1 MLLLSFLFSYLSRN
15 NFTHFF
21 FFFYSLLRA
30 TLIFER
36 LRIFVV
42 LRIWN
47 CFFFFFF
54 CGASKE
60 SILITY
66 VSATCSTTKSTTS
79 SFRSVIWTTSSK
91 LRSTRDTPFHSNTW
105 GEVRANFYIR
115 RIRDNRLP
123 RTRSTKF
130 LRLFDEALPILRTTP
145 DSDVSIYR

>member
-21 FFFYSLLRA
+21 FFFLFIIASDFNLRTIA
-30 TLIFER
+30 YFRCPSNLK
-36 LRIFVV
+36 
-42 LRIWN
+42 
-47 CFFFFFF
+47 FFFFFF
-54 CGASKE
+54 RGASKE

-130 LRLFDEALPILRTTP
+130 LRLFDEPLPILRTTP

>member
-15 NFTHFF
+15 NFTHFFF

-47 CFFFFFF
+47 FFFFFR
-54 CGASKE
+54 GASKE

-130 LRLFDEALPILRTTP
+130 LRLFDEALPILRTTS